1 MSGVCGVCICCFY
14 LLLEEEDEEGE
25 EEGEERRRG
34 EEEKSNNPN
43 LKGREQPSNRAHG
56 SNWFYDVNGFGNG
69 LSRGRWCWQ
78 QTATQKLDAL
88 K

>member
-43 LKGREQPSNRAHG
+43 LKGREQMFPPKESRSFCIQPMLFHPKTMVFCFNR
-56 SNWFYDVNGFGNG
+56 
-69 LSRGRWCWQ
+69 
-78 QTATQKLDAL
+78 
-88 K
+88 